1 MSELKRNMGLGY
13 TKERR
18 EELLSE
24 PRLGILS
31 IAREKKGPL
40 SVPVWHRWDTE
51 TGELRFTSGIN
62 IRKGEALL
70 AAGRASFTLLDD
82 DSGYVMLEG
91 PVTYDEEYDFE
102 LELVGTGMRYLPD
115 SGEDYVRSTYMNEGK
130 PWPGIVLWRI
140 KAESWLTYDS
150 KASRAS

>member
-1 MSELKRNMGLGY
+1 MSKLKRNMGLGY

-24 PRLGILS
+24 TRLGILS

>member
-1 MSELKRNMGLGY
+1 MSKIKRNMGLGY
-13 TKERR
+13 TKEKR
-18 EELLSE
+18 EALLSE

-31 IAREKKGPL
+31 IARENKGPL
-40 SVPVWHRWDTE
+40 SVPVWHRWDAETE
-51 TGELRFTSGIN
+51 ELRFTSGIN

-102 LELVGTGMRYLPD
+102 LELVGTGMRYNPE

-130 PWPGIVLWRI
+130 PWPGIVLLRI
-140 KAESWLTYDS
+140 KPESWLSYVSTS
-150 KASRAS
+150 TKGS

>member
-1 MSELKRNMGLGY
+1 MSKIKRNMGLGY
-13 TKERR
+13 TKEKR
-18 EELLSE
+18 EALLSE

-31 IAREKKGPL
+31 IARENKGPL
-40 SVPVWHRWDTE
+40 SVPVWHRWDAETE
-51 TGELRFTSGIN
+51 ELRFTSGIN

-102 LELVGTGMRYLPD
+102 LELVRTGMRYNPE

-140 KAESWLTYDS
+140 KPESWLSYDS
-150 KASRAS
+150 TATKAS

>member
-40 SVPVWHRWDTE
+40 SVPVWHRWETE

>member
-24 PRLGILS
+24 TRLGILS